1 VVEHLP
7 SKCGVLSSNSSRRR
21 RRKKKEGRRKKEEG
35 RRKKKEKT
43 TLGRTCFW
51 LIHRSSSCDCRTEVP
66 D

>member
-35 RRKKKEKT
+35 RRKKEKT